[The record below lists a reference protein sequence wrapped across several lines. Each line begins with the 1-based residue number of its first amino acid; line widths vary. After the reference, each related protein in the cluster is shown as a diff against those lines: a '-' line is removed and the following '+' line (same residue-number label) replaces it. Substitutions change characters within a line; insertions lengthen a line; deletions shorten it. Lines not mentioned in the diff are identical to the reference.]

1 MKTNPLVDKDTEKE
15 IVKMRKKGL
24 SMSDIA
30 SELNLS
36 EKTVRKV
43 SVLKKCTDKDF
54 IEQRIKKMEK
64 LIADGLSKKEIMK
77 KLKIT
82 EHQYRR
88 SLEKIKKTND
98 EERLEIAN
106 KARERYI
113 KRNEVILPESD
124 DNIPSEPE
132 EAKTEK
138 KVSSNSRKEKIRTG
152 LETILRMLIVII
164 KNNQGS

>member
-15 IVKMRKKGL
+15 IVKMRKKGF
-24 SMSDIA
+24 SIPDIA

-43 SVLKKCTDKDF
+43 AALKKCTDRDF
-54 IEQRIKKMEK
+54 IEQRVKKMEK

-88 SLEKIKKTND
+88 SFEKIKKTNN

-106 KARERYI
+106 KAKERYQQR
-113 KRNEVILPESD
+113 KEVILPEAD
-124 DNIPSEPE
+124 DNVSSEPKE
-132 EAKTEK
+132 VQTEK
-138 KVSSNSRKEKIRTG
+138 KAYPVSKKEKIRTG
-152 LETILRMLIVII
+152 FETILRMILVII
-164 KNNQGS
+164 SK

>member
-1 MKTNPLVDKDTEKE
+1 MKTNPLVDEDIEKE

-43 SVLKKCTDKDF
+43 ATLKKCTDKDF
-54 IEQRIKKMEK
+54 IEQRVKKMEK

-88 SLEKIKKTND
+88 SFEKIKKTNN

-106 KARERYI
+106 KARERYQQR
-113 KRNEVILPESD
+113 KEVILPEAD
-124 DNIPSEPE
+124 DNVSSETKE
-132 EAKTEK
+132 VKSEK
-138 KVSSNSRKEKIRTG
+138 KVNPITRKEKIRTG
-152 LETILRMLIVII
+152 FETILRMLLVIVR
-164 KNNQGS
+164 K